1 MRTTKKI
8 KGLITDGTMMIFA
21 VMLTVIAC
29 NQRPED
35 TKDAAEDHN
44 EAKFDD
50 KSTEKD
56 AQFLVEAAAIN
67 LNEIQLG
74 QLAGTNATMQEVKDL
89 GKMMEDE
96 HSKKLEELKTLAAKK
111 TVTIPVSATEQG
123 QDDYKKLSEKTG
135 KDFDKDFCDMM
146 VKGHKDAIDKFEKA
160 SSECNDAEIKEWATA
175 TLPALRNHLDH
186 ALTCQEKMKKSN

>member
-1 MRTTKKI
+1 MRSTKKI
-8 KGLITDGTMMIFA
+8 KALITDGTMMIFA

-35 TKDAAEDHN
+35 TKDTAEEHN

-96 HSKKLEELKTLAAKK
+96 HNKKLEELKALAAKK

-135 KDFDKDFCDMM
+135 NDFDKEFCDMM

-186 ALTCQEKMKKSN
+186 ALTCQEKMKKM